1 MLLDVQD
8 SEIEVEH
15 DVQLDDEVE
24 VELVQHDVMQHVEV
38 TTMVEIDDV
47 DASLIFHEYLL
58 YMHDDEDDEV
68 VQVEVQLNDDDVV
81 DVIELPDALLLHI
94 EVDEVVDIHIVEK
107 DHDVMRQCVDDDEN
121 DDEHNILLL
130 IQGDVD
136 DEVY

>member
-1 MLLDVQD
+1 VLVIDDVHELHEVLVDDELDVIPHVLLDVQG

-47 DASLIFHEYLL
+47 DVSLIFHEYLL

-68 VQVEVQLNDDDVV
+68 IQVEVKLNDDDVV
-81 DVIELPDALLLHI
+81 DVIEQPDVLLLHM
-94 EVDEVVDIHIVEK
+94 EVDEDELDVQQVIHVV
-107 DHDVMRQCVDDDEN
+107 
-121 DDEHNILLL
+121 
-130 IQGDVD
+130 
-136 DEVY
+136 